1 MNAEMQD
8 RAPSLPAKHD
18 KRLECGQLLAMFTGA
33 ACARTYWHKVLLIG
47 ESDLFLD
54 FYEPMEAICAV
65 QRLQKPLFYLFLP
78 TILAASP
85 MDMCA
90 KNSCI
95 DSVGEIR
102 GI

>member
-1 MNAEMQD
+1 MTNVLSAVSCLLCLQE
-8 RAPSLPAKHD
+8 
-18 KRLECGQLLAMFTGA
+18 LLAPVLIGI
-33 ACARTYWHKVLLIG
+33 KVLLIG